1 MKIFLASLAFSA
13 FLSFGTG
20 KEEAPEFVKPVCEN
34 FPCKMRLIKAKS
46 YIEDSL
52 WLKMGEDPKSK
63 IKDQLNVLSEA
74 VNKHLENLDNGGY
87 NIDLAADVVKLSES
101 KTTLE

>member
-1 MKIFLASLAFSA
+1 
-13 FLSFGTG
+13 
-20 KEEAPEFVKPVCEN
+20 
-34 FPCKMRLIKAKS
+34 MRFIKTKS

-52 WLKMGEDPKSK
+52 WSKMGEDPKSK

-87 NIDLAADVVKLSES
+87 NIDLSLDVVKLGDSTIMLADS
-101 KTTLE
+101 